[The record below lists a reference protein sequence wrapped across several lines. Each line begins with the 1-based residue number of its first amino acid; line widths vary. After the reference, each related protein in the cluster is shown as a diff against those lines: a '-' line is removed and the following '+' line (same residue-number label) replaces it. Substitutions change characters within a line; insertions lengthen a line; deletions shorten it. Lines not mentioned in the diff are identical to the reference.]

1 MNFVETRGNDKKYKE
16 EVSFSQAILNP
27 SASFGGLYVPKYL
40 PKLDD
45 DFITNHL
52 DTSYKELAF
61 DILKTFD
68 IDINDTQIQEA
79 LNLYD
84 DFDDPLNPCP
94 LVKIEENLFVHEQFH
109 GPTRAF
115 KDMALQPFGSI
126 LSSLAKAQDEKYL
139 ILVATSGDTGPAAL
153 NTFRNKKNIQVVC
166 LYPKGGTSDVQRL
179 QMVCE
184 DANNIKVIG
193 IKGNFDDAQDALKN
207 LLLSETFKGKL
218 QKNNIK
224 LSAANSVNFGR
235 IIFQII
241 YHFHSYIQ
249 LLKQNEIKNNEK
261 IYLIVPSGNF
271 GNVLGAFYAQ
281 KMGLKVEKLLV
292 ASNENDILT
301 QWINTGIYD
310 IRNKNLK
317 LTKSPAMDILKSS
330 NIERILYSLFGAKQT
345 KIFMEDL
352 NKNNIFSMNKNQ
364 TKELQKYFTAI
375 NSDDEYGLK
384 TINKFAKNNYIMD
397 PHTATCLKP
406 FETLRQKDLKTVI
419 YSTAQWTKFSPTVLN
434 ALNNNNIIYSDKEAL
449 EEISKKYNINLPI
462 DIKKLFTATI
472 KHKEIISKDII
483 EKEILNFLDIV

>member
-1 MNFVETRGNDKKYKE
+1 MNFVETRGNDTKHKE

-40 PKLDD
+40 PKLED
-45 DFITNHL
+45 DFIQKHIN
-52 DTSYKELAF
+52 TSYKALAF
-61 DILKTFD
+61 DILKAFD
-68 IDINDTQIQEA
+68 IDINDEQIQKA
-79 LNLYD
+79 LDLYD
-84 DFDDPLNPCP
+84 NFDNPLNPCP
-94 LVKIEENLFVHEQFH
+94 VVKIEENLFVQEQFH

-126 LSSLAKAQDEKYL
+126 LSSLAKIKDEKYL

-153 NTFRNKKNIQVVC
+153 NTFRNKENIQVVC
-166 LYPKGGTSDVQRL
+166 LYPNGGTSDVQRL

-184 DANNIKVIG
+184 DATNTKVIG
-193 IKGNFDDAQDALKN
+193 IEGNFDDAQDALKK
-207 LLLSETFKGKL
+207 LLISKTFNDKL

-292 ASNENDILT
+292 ASNENDILS

-352 NKNNIFSMNKNQ
+352 KQNDIFSMSKEQ
-364 TKELQKYFTAI
+364 TKELRKYFDAV
-375 NSDDEYGLK
+375 NSNDDYGLK
-384 TINKFAKNNYIMD
+384 IINKYAQKNYIMD

-406 FETLRQKDLKTVI
+406 FESLREKDLKTII

-434 ALNNNNIIYSDKEAL
+434 ALNNDNNNYSDKEAL
-449 EEISKKYNINLPI
+449 EEISKKYNIEVPKN
-462 DIKKLFTATI
+462 IKALFTSPI
-472 KHKEIISKDII
+472 KHKDIINKDSI
-483 EKEILNFLDIV
+483 EKEILNFLSIV

>member
-1 MNFVETRGNDKKYKE
+1 MNFVETRGNDTKHND

-45 DFITNHL
+45 DFIQKHVN
-52 DTSYKELAF
+52 TSYKELAF
-61 DILKTFD
+61 DILKAFD
-68 IDINDTQIQEA
+68 IDINDQQIKEA
-79 LNLYD
+79 LDLYD
-84 DFDDPLNPCP
+84 NFDDPSNPCP
-94 LVKIEENLFVHEQFH
+94 VVKIEDNLFVQEQFH

-126 LSSLAKAQDEKYL
+126 LSSLAKVKDEKYL

-153 NTFRNKKNIQVVC
+153 NTFRNKENIQVVC
-166 LYPKGGTSDVQRL
+166 LYPNGGTSDVQRL

-184 DANNIKVIG
+184 DAKNTKVIG
-193 IKGNFDDAQDALKN
+193 IEGNFDDAQDALKK
-207 LLLSETFKGKL
+207 LLISKTFNDKL

-249 LLKQNEIKNNEK
+249 LLKQNEIKDNER

-281 KMGLKVEKLLV
+281 QMGLKVEKLLV
-292 ASNENDILT
+292 ASNENDILS

-310 IRNKNLK
+310 IRNKSLK

-352 NKNNIFSMNKNQ
+352 SKNNIFAMSKDQ
-364 TKELQKYFTAI
+364 TKELQKYFDAI

-384 TINKFAKNNYIMD
+384 IINKFAQKNYIMD

-406 FETLRQKDLKTVI
+406 FETLRQKDLKTII

-434 ALNNNNIIYSDKEAL
+434 ALNNDSIIYSDKKAL
-449 EEISKKYNINLPI
+449 EEISKKYNMELPI
-462 DIKKLFTATI
+462 DIKKLFTSPI
-472 KHKEIISKDII
+472 KHKAIINKDLI